1 MATTSIWRVNGWLG
15 KVLIYI
21 ENPDKTEN
29 PDFFEKQD
37 MDGKEAQG
45 LSDVIEY
52 AVQQQ
57 KTGKTV
63 ESEGETVMRQFV
75 SGVNCSPSTAR
86 DEMIA
91 VKKRFGKED
100 GTVAYHGYQS
110 FAPGEATPELAHE
123 IGLALAKKLWGEKY
137 QVLVAT
143 HLDRENHLHN
153 HFVVN
158 TVSFVDGIKYHRTEQ
173 DYFDMQRE
181 SDRLCREYGLSVIEN
196 PQRGKSKHYGE
207 WRAEQ
212 EGRPTYLSLIK
223 ADVDAAIR
231 QSMTERQF
239 FYHLRQM
246 GYDIKVGKDITVR
259 PYDRPHGRKLA
270 RNFGE
275 GYSLENIRR
284 RILAQSRPQREQ
296 TPEPK
301 RCRLHGDLKQAKK
314 ATGFR
319 ALYFHYCYLL
329 GVFPKKQNRQTGHVP
344 HALREDLIRAEELT
358 DEARLLS
365 RHRIDTLEQLNA
377 YQADMESRL
386 SSITEQR
393 KSLYRKQ
400 RTRAVLGDPARQEQI
415 RTEIAVLTAQVKE
428 LRREVKLCGDIAL
441 RSASIKDK
449 IRAAREEQQA
459 GKTEKGRL
467 EPERAGRS
475 TERR

>member
-45 LSDVIEY
+45 LADVIEY

-57 KTGKTV
+57 KTSKAM

-91 VKKRFGKED
+91 VKKRFGKEE

-110 FAPGEATPELAHE
+110 FAPGEATPEMAHE
-123 IGLALAKKLWGEKY
+123 IGLKLAKALWGEKY

-143 HLDRENHLHN
+143 HLDKAHHLHN

-158 TVSFVDGIKYHRTEQ
+158 TVSFLDGIKYHRTEK

-239 FYHLRQM
+239 FYRLRQM
-246 GYDIKVGKDITVR
+246 GYDIKVGKDITLR
-259 PYDRPHGRKLA
+259 APGRDSGRKLM
-270 RNFGE
+270 RNLGE
-275 GYSLENIRR
+275 AYSLENIRK
-284 RILAQSRPQREQ
+284 RILAQRRPQRVE
-296 TPEPK
+296 TPEPR
-301 RCRLHGDLKQAKK
+301 RCRLLGDLKQAKK
-314 ATGFR
+314 VTGFR

-329 GVFPKKQNRQTGHVP
+329 GVFPQKQNRPPRRVP
-344 HALREDLIRAEELT
+344 HALREDLIRAQELT

-365 RHRIDTLEQLNA
+365 RHRIDTLEQLNV
-377 YQADMESRL
+377 YQFDLKSRL
-386 SSITEQR
+386 LSITEQR
-393 KSLYRKQ
+393 KSLYRKL
-400 RTRAVLGDPARQEQI
+400 RTKAVMADPAQQEHI
-415 RTEIAVLTAQVKE
+415 RAEISELSAQMKE
-428 LRREVKLCGDIAL
+428 LHREVKLCEDIAL
-441 RSASIKDK
+441 RSISIKDK
-449 IRAAREEQQA
+449 IQAAREEVS
-459 GKTEKGRL
+459 GKDEKARQ
-467 EPERAGRS
+467 EPEQGRAAPPGR
-475 TERR
+475 R